1 MHDKRF
7 GDTVVLRLEPSEEIV
22 SSVREACEKH
32 GIRLGTVTGIG
43 AVSRIVVG
51 LYRVDE
57 KRYISHSHD
66 RALEIV
72 GLSGS
77 VTQKDASVYLHLHGS
92 FADEQGAVI
101 GGHLNEAV
109 VSATAEIFIRI
120 IEGVISRFEDPEIG
134 LNLMQL

>member
-1 MHDKRF
+1 MHAKRF
-7 GDTVVLRLEPSEEIV
+7 GDTAVLRLEPSEEIIA
-22 SSVREACEKH
+22 SVGETCEKL
-32 GIRLGTVTGIG
+32 GIRMGTVSGIG
-43 AVSRIVVG
+43 AVSRVAVG

-66 RALEIV
+66 KALEIV
-72 GLSGS
+72 GLSGN
-77 VTQKDASVYLHLHGS
+77 VTQKDGSVYLHLHGS

-120 IEGVISRFEDPEIG
+120 IEGDISRFEDAETG
-134 LNLMQL
+134 LNLMRF